1 MEVIL
6 LEKVHN
12 LGKLGDRVKV
22 RPGYARNYLIPGRM
36 AVPATGANVQKLE
49 AMRVELERKQTE
61 ALAGA
66 QARAAALK
74 DTVVTITA
82 RAGDEGKLFG
92 SVGTAD
98 IAESLGKAGTQVEK
112 REVRLPNGPLRT
124 VGDHTVE
131 LHLHADVTVA
141 ITVRVI
147 PENEIGNARNQ

>member
-22 RPGYARNYLIPGRM
+22 RPGYARNFLIPGRM
-36 AVPATGANVQKLE
+36 AVPATEANVQKLE
-49 AMRVELERKQTE
+49 AMRAELERKQTE

-74 DTVVTITA
+74 DTVVTIAA
-82 RAGDEGKLFG
+82 RAGEEGKLFG

-98 IAESLGKAGTQVEK
+98 IAESLGKADTQVEK

-124 VGDHTVE
+124 IGDHTVE